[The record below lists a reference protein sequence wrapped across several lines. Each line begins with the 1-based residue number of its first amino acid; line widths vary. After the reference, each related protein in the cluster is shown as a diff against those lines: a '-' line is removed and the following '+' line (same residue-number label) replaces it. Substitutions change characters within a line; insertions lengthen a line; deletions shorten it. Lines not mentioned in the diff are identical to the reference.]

1 MDKNDMNKDK
11 NQKKGELNTPYWCWI
26 GNSESSPPFVLV
38 EAKQKDA
45 IKTFKKEVS
54 RCKGTGKS
62 GTAVFLPD
70 GRLMACGIGFEE
82 ADLTLLADYSA
93 REEIKTLHH
102 LRLVQLDHNG
112 TVRAVFE
119 SSDLWPTPLQEIGSV
134 ELASA
139 KIQALPHEA
148 SAWWWFGSEE
158 ETNHLLVI
166 PHTLD
171 KTPKLLK
178 SQMRILA
185 SNFKHE
191 PTQCLGILRKN
202 TSGTFTLSSTANP
215 KEWLPSFIAWF
226 GQIKQDHPAL
236 SVLNNLRIAQVKDG
250 NVIQV
255 TRLDEHVAPGTE
267 IDPSLRESFNRIA
280 ENSKVGFVF
289 SNQQGLFI
297 SPEKKALREYFV
309 SIESSSPIRGQIE
322 KTDSGYFVFHLRQ
335 NGKGVLEQIAQWWKN
350 NQGQALLPE
359 LAKSRLIQRDK
370 EKNIV
375 LRVKNDELWTTLK

>member
-1 MDKNDMNKDK
+1 MNKDK
-11 NQKKGELNTPYWCWI
+11 NPTAGELNTPYWCWI

-38 EAKQKDA
+38 EAKQKNA
-45 IKTFKKEVS
+45 IKTFKKS
-54 RCKGTGKS
+54 IARCKGTGKS

-82 ADLTLLADYSA
+82 ADLKLLADYSV
-93 REEIKTLHH
+93 REDNKILHH
-102 LRLVQLDHNG
+102 LRLVQLDESG
-112 TVRAVFE
+112 TVRSVFE
-119 SSDLWPTPLQEIGSV
+119 SPELWPTPFNEIGSV
-134 ELASA
+134 ELSLSN
-139 KIQALPHEA
+139 IQALPAEA

-166 PHTLD
+166 PNSLD
-171 KTPKLLK
+171 STPKLLK

-185 SNFKHE
+185 SNFKRE

-202 TSGTFTLSSTANP
+202 TSGTFTISTTSNP

-226 GQIKQDHPAL
+226 GQIKQAHPAL

-250 NVIQV
+250 NVIHV
-255 TRLDEHVAPGTE
+255 TRLDEHAAPGTE

-280 ENSKVGFVF
+280 DKTKVGFVF
-289 SNQQGLFI
+289 SNQHGLFI
-297 SPEKKALREYFV
+297 SSEKKALREYFV
-309 SIESSSPIRGQIE
+309 SIESSSPVRGQIE
-322 KTDSGYFVFHLRQ
+322 KTGNGYCIFHLRQ
-335 NGKGVLEQIAQWWKN
+335 NGTGVLEQIAQWWKN